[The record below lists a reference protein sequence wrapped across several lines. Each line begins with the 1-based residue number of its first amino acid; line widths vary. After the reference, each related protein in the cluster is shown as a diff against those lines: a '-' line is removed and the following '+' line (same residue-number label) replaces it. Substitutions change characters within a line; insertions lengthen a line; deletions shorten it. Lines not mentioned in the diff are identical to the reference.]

1 MTVKEESVVCASP
14 AGATIAEF
22 NDFIQHAGLG
32 KNKYVC
38 YLLLSLCSSSFCSF
52 VLLVLLSHLNL

>member
-32 KNKYVC
+32 KNKYVR
-38 YLLLSLCSSSFCSF
+38 YLLLSLCSSSFFSF